1 MSVDAGGRSDI
12 DDRAAAAVANDGRR
26 RADAEE
32 RPGEIDRQHAVP
44 IGARCAGEIDAA
56 QRNAGIV
63 DQHMQT
69 AERTVGER
77 HGVRPILFA
86 ADVEM
91 AVVGC
96 AASGAN
102 GLHEGA
108 GFTQYIRHLCIDA
121 DARLIAAYVDAG
133 LARKVKMS
141 LAELLKDKI
150 VQNVLRVCARPLLE
164 QPVPEALVRQVCG
177 SLNNYRPLS
186 DGADET
192 PAGKLADDQL
202 RNFLDLLARQVATL
216 VPPEP
221 AVHEAELYSLAD
233 RKKKSATLI

>member
-1 MSVDAGGRSDI
+1 
-12 DDRAAAAVANDGRR
+12 
-26 RADAEE
+26 
-32 RPGEIDRQHAVP
+32 
-44 IGARCAGEIDAA
+44 
-56 QRNAGIV
+56 
-63 DQHMQT
+63 
-69 AERTVGER
+69 
-77 HGVRPILFA
+77 
-86 ADVEM
+86 M

-102 GLHEGA
+102 RLHEGA